1 MGAIAASKADH
12 IVLTSDNPRMENPAS
27 IISHILAGMGGQ
39 PHIHVQADRALA
51 IAESLTQAGARDVV
65 LIAGKGHEAAQEVA
79 GQKFIFSDADHAD
92 IALALR
98 ASRVAA

>member
-1 MGAIAASKADH
+1 
-12 IVLTSDNPRMENPAS
+12 
-27 IISHILAGMGGQ
+27 
-39 PHIHVQADRALA
+39 
-51 IAESLTQAGARDVV
+51 VV

-98 ASRVAA
+98 AQRMAA

>member
-1 MGAIAASKADH
+1 
-12 IVLTSDNPRMENPAS
+12 
-27 IISHILAGMGGQ
+27 
-39 PHIHVQADRALA
+39 
-51 IAESLTQAGARDVV
+51 VV